1 MVLNRLFKTTQ
12 KRQIF
17 AIYIINSCYIYTK
30 YTQLSCFYFLHSY
43 FWLSLLPMKPTSD
56 DPLQLAREFVQQT
69 GVHIFLTGKAGT
81 GKTTFLHSLKD
92 SLPKRMIVTAPTG
105 VAAINAGGVTIHS
118 FFQLPFGPQV
128 LENRVSETQAA
139 PENKAINKFSRE
151 KVNIIRSLEL
161 LVIDEIS
168 MVRADL
174 LDAVDK
180 VLRRFR
186 NRNLPFGGI
195 QLLMIGDLCQLAPVV
210 KDTDWDILK
219 AHYPSPFFFDSNAL
233 KKSGFITIELQHV
246 YRQSDQRFIK
256 LLNKVRD
263 NRLDKEAM
271 DVLNSRCLPE
281 EAVTSREGYI
291 TLTTHNSQAAQLNNK
306 QMATIDHPGVVFEA
320 EISGEFPSYV
330 YPNEPVL
337 LLKPGAQVMFV
348 KNDASKEK
356 RYYNGKIGTV
366 VEIEEGLV
374 SVLCPGDDAPILTG
388 PIEWHNYAY
397 TLDDKTD
404 EIVEQLLG
412 TFIQIPLKPAWAI
425 TIHKSQGLTF
435 DKAIID
441 AGAAFAHGQVYVALS
456 RCRTLEGMILK
467 SRIGQ
472 SCIRSDA
479 QVQTFLNDVAY
490 KKPDS
495 LMLDQM
501 KRVFEF
507 QLLADLNDY
516 TGLKRFLDGVE
527 KVLAEHEKVLVGYRP
542 SVFGQVKEQF
552 RKDILAV
559 SIAFQPQ
566 LKRLFDAAPS
576 LEENHDLQDRLIKGC
591 RYFFRSLNELNDLFV
606 SSVSFETDNR
616 AIKKQVN
623 DAVERVEREI
633 ARKLACI
640 EAAKEG
646 FSVSNYL
653 SVRSRTAIEKQSSS
667 KTVDPSL
674 SREVTPAEMDAAA
687 SSIYTTLKI
696 WRDNTAK
703 RLMVKHFQIIS
714 TRTLTDIAVLRPT
727 NLTQLKGIKGIG
739 DKKVA
744 QFGRELVSI
753 VLNHTS

>member
-1 MVLNRLFKTTQ
+1 
-12 KRQIF
+12 
-17 AIYIINSCYIYTK
+17 
-30 YTQLSCFYFLHSY
+30 
-43 FWLSLLPMKPTSD
+43 
-56 DPLQLAREFVQQT
+56 LQLAREFVQQT

-81 GKTTFLHSLKD
+81 GKTTFLHSLKE

-128 LENRVSETQAA
+128 LENRVSETQVA

-180 VLRRFR
+180 VLRRYR

-210 KDTDWDILK
+210 KDTDWDVLK
-219 AHYPSPFFFDSNAL
+219 DHYSTPFFFDSNAL

-246 YRQSDQRFIK
+246 YRQSDQHFIK

-263 NRLDKEAM
+263 NRLDKESM

-281 EAVTSREGYI
+281 EAATSREGYI
-291 TLTTHNSQAAQLNNK
+291 TLTTHNVQAAQLNHE
-306 QMATIDHPGVVFEA
+306 QMACIDHPGVVFQA

-348 KNDASKEK
+348 KNDASKDK

-374 SVLCPGDDAPILTG
+374 SVQCQGEDAPIITG

-456 RCRTLEGMILK
+456 RCRTLEGIILK
-467 SRIGQ
+467 SRISQ
-472 SCIRSDA
+472 TCIRSDA
-479 QVQTFLNDVAY
+479 HVQTFLNDAAY
-490 KKPDS
+490 QKPDS
-495 LMLDQM
+495 LLLNQM
-501 KRVFEF
+501 KRIFEF

-516 TGLKRFLDGVE
+516 NGLKRMLDGVE
-527 KVLAEHEKVLVGYRP
+527 KVLTEHEKVLVGYRP
-542 SVFGQVKEQF
+542 SVFGEVKEQF
-552 RKDILAV
+552 KKDILMV

-566 LKRLFDAAPS
+566 LKRLFDAYPS
-576 LEENHDLQDRLIKGC
+576 LEDNVDLQDRLIKGC
-591 RYFFRSLNELNDLFV
+591 RYFFRCLNEVNDLFV
-606 SSVSFETDNR
+606 VSMSFETDNR

-623 DAVERVEREI
+623 DAVDRVERELT
-633 ARKLACI
+633 RKLACI

-646 FSVSNYL
+646 FSVGNYL
-653 SVRSRTAIEKQSSS
+653 SVRSRSAIEKQHAV
-667 KTVDPSL
+667 KTVSPSL
-674 SREVTPAEMDAAA
+674 SHELTPSDMDAVS
-687 SSIYTTLKI
+687 SSIYSALKI
-696 WRDNTAK
+696 WRDQTAK
-703 RLMVKHFQIIS
+703 RLTVKHFQIIS
-714 TRTLTDIAVLRPT
+714 TRTLTDIALLRPT

-739 DKKVA
+739 EKKVT

>member
-1 MVLNRLFKTTQ
+1 M
-12 KRQIF
+12 
-17 AIYIINSCYIYTK
+17 
-30 YTQLSCFYFLHSY
+30 
-43 FWLSLLPMKPTSD
+43 MKPVLD
-56 DPLQLAREFVQQT
+56 DPLELAREFVQQT
-69 GVHIFLTGKAGT
+69 GVHVFLTGKAGT

-128 LENRVSETQAA
+128 LENKASEAQAT

-186 NRNLPFGGI
+186 NRGLPFGGV

-210 KDTDWDILK
+210 KDTDWEILK
-219 AHYPSPFFFDSNAL
+219 THYTSPFFFASKAL
-233 KKSGFITIELQHV
+233 QKSGFITIELEHV
-246 YRQSDQRFIK
+246 YRQSDQLFIR

-263 NRLDKEAM
+263 NRLDKESM
-271 DVLNSRCLPE
+271 DLLNSRYVSE
-281 EAVTSREGYI
+281 ESVVAHDGYI
-291 TLTTHNSQAAQLNNK
+291 TLTTHNYQAVQLNNNE
-306 QMATIDHPGVVFEA
+306 MARIDHPGFVFQA
-320 EISGEFPSYV
+320 EITGDFPSHV
-330 YPNEPVL
+330 YPNEPQL

-348 KNDASKEK
+348 KNDASKDK

-366 VEIEEGLV
+366 VDIEDGFV
-374 SVLCPGDDAPILTG
+374 SVLCPGDDSPIITG

-397 TLDDKTD
+397 TLDEQTD

-435 DKAIID
+435 EKAIID
-441 AGAAFAHGQVYVALS
+441 AGSAFAHGQVYVALS

-467 SRIGQ
+467 SRI
-472 SCIRSDA
+472 SHACLRSDA
-479 QVQTFLNDVAY
+479 QVQTFLNGAAVQ
-490 KKPDS
+490 KPDS
-495 LMLDQM
+495 LLLHQM

-507 QLLADLNDY
+507 QLLVDLNDY

-527 KVLAEHEKVLVGYRP
+527 KVLVEHEKVLVGYRP
-542 SVFGQVKEQF
+542 SFFGQVKEQF
-552 RKDILAV
+552 RKDILSV

-566 LKRLFDAAPS
+566 LKRLFDAGPS
-576 LEENHDLQDRLIKGC
+576 LEDNLDLQDRLVKGC

-606 SSVSFETDNR
+606 TSMSFETDNR
-616 AIKKQVN
+616 AIRKQVN
-623 DAVERVEREI
+623 DAVDRVEREI

-640 EAAKEG
+640 DAAKEG
-646 FSVSNYL
+646 FSVGNYL
-653 SVRSRTAIEKQSSS
+653 SVRSRSSIEKQTSS
-667 KTVDPSL
+667 KTVDPSF
-674 SREVTPAEMDAAA
+674 SREVMPADMDAVS
-687 SSIYTTLKI
+687 SSIYSALKI
-696 WRDNTAK
+696 WRDQTAK
-703 RLMVKHFQIIS
+703 RLMVKHFHIIS

-753 VLNHTS
+753 VLNQTS